1 MDEGMV
7 YDSSISGGIRG
18 SLLSHLPRSP
28 IIEDENKTP
37 EEIEAEERA
46 RLAASNFGAILGLG
60 IALALN
66 NGEEDETEIDENEE
80 DDFVQNM

>member
-1 MDEGMV
+1 MREG
-7 YDSSISGGIRG
+7 DAISGRLGIG
-18 SLLSHLPRSP
+18 SRAGLGLLALAP
-28 IIEDENKTP
+28 IIEDNNKTK

-60 IALALN
+60 IALAIN

-80 DDFVQNM
+80 DEFVQNM